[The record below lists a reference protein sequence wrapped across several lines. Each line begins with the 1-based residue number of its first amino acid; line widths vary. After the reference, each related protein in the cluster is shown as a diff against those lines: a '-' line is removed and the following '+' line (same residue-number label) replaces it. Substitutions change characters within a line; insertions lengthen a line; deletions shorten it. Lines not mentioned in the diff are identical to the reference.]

1 MNKLTLKYEPDLDFT
16 LIAITAPVKDYRL
29 CFRINKQLPVQ
40 FSKCQEI
47 SLRLAQGEDES
58 WFSHY
63 SFTGPDDEQDYHL
76 LGNKGSGGF
85 LVPEMRTAD
94 FFLLVRS
101 YISDE
106 ELILLLS
113 SLNRIPEV
121 VVAAEVDPRK
131 LKSKENLI
139 F

>member
-1 MNKLTLKYEPDLDFT
+1 LKYEPDLDFV

-29 CFRINKQLPVQ
+29 CFRINKQIRIQ
-40 FSKCQEI
+40 FSKCPE
-47 SLRLAQGEDES
+47 LCLHPLPGGEES

-63 SFTGPDDEQDYHL
+63 SYIGKERDEDYHL
-76 LGNKGSGGF
+76 LGNKGSSGF

-94 FFLLVRS
+94 YFLLVRS
-101 YISDE
+101 FIDE
-106 ELILLLS
+106 EELGDLIS
-113 SLNRIPEV
+113 GLNRIPEV